1 MKPLGQNLT
10 SRGKLANKENKR
22 ERSFIKPYFK
32 AYLY

>member
-1 MKPLGQNLT
+1 MKPFAQNLT
-10 SRGKLANKENKR
+10 SCGKLANKENKK